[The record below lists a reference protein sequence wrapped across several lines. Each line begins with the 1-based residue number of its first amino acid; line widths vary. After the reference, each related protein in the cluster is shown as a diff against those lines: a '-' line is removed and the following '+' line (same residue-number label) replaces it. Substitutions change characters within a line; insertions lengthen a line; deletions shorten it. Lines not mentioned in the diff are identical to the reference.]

1 MKKAILAVIFFLGFI
16 PAVFSQDKIITI
28 NNDTIDCKINK
39 VSRSTIYFDLN
50 TLGVK
55 SSGEMRLNKVSGYFV
70 AKKISP
76 EVQKKTDSGSGNR
89 FRFGI
94 SGGAGYLLGS
104 TQNAEDQMVSQGFT
118 FDQAESY
125 YNDMKLGISANADL
139 YLLIPPNYGAGIKYK
154 FFFNSSSIEGF
165 IDPQDGVHLYYTT
178 YREKIYVNFAGA
190 SFFYQQ
196 TIGSQRSLVLSSI
209 LSLGLTT
216 YRDEAEYLHGFY
228 LLTGKNAGFDL
239 GIGLEYFLTSRIS
252 LGADLSVFYSSIRKI
267 KITDGTSTSTIELDK
282 ENYENLSRIDLS
294 AGVRIYF

>member
-1 MKKAILAVIFFLGFI
+1 MKNKLTAVMFFFGLI

-39 VSRSTIYFDLN
+39 VSRNTIYFDLN

-55 SSGEMRLNKVSGYFV
+55 SSGEMPLNMVSGYIV
-70 AKKISP
+70 AEKTSS
-76 EVQKKTDSGSGNR
+76 EVQTNTNTGSDNR
-89 FRFGI
+89 FRFGL

-104 TQNAEDQMVSQGFT
+104 TQNAEDQMVNQGFT

-125 YNDMKLGISANADL
+125 YNDMKLGISASADI
-139 YLLIPPNYGAGIKYK
+139 YLLIPPDYGVGIKYK
-154 FFFNSSSIEGF
+154 FFYNSASTEGF

-178 YREKIYVNFAGA
+178 YRENICVNFAGI

-196 TIGSQRSLVLSSI
+196 FIGSQKSLILNSSI
-209 LSLGLTT
+209 SLGLTT
-216 YRDEAEYLHGFY
+216 YRDEAEYLHGYY
-228 LLTGKNAGFDL
+228 LLTGKNVGAEL

-252 LGADLSVFYSSIRKI
+252 LGADLSAFYSSIRKV
-267 KITDGTSTSTIELDK
+267 KITDGTTSSTIELDK

-294 AGVRIYF
+294 AGIRIYF